1 MTAIRAAILVGRP
14 YPERSEIAPKL
25 TYTDSS
31 GDARISPWALP
42 LVVAA
47 ICVPIVLA
55 MLLGTFT
62 DVGTGLGLAA
72 GAVVVA
78 VLLVSAARA
87 LPRDQ
92 MEVSAGGA
100 GRRLLVVAMAEP
112 TPEAA
117 QRVAAE
123 ARGAADVRLLVPLR
137 TRRID
142 RWLSAD
148 DQARGDAERL
158 LARAAGALVAAGL
171 PVSGSLGDADPVQ
184 ALEDELHAFGADAVL
199 VLAPGGAEDPLA
211 GAEGRL
217 GLPVSRVPADA

>member
-1 MTAIRAAILVGRP
+1 
-14 YPERSEIAPKL
+14 
-25 TYTDSS
+25 
-31 GDARISPWALP
+31 
-42 LVVAA
+42 
-47 ICVPIVLA
+47 

-62 DVGTGLGLAA
+62 DVGTGFGLAT

-100 GRRLLVVAMAEP
+100 PGRRLLVVAMAEP
-112 TPEAA
+112 TPKAA
-117 QRVAAE
+117 QRVAAQ
-123 ARGAADVRLLVPLR
+123 AGDAADVRLLVPLR

-199 VLAPGGAEDPLA
+199 VLAPSGAEDPLA

-217 GLPVSRVPADA
+217 DLPVSRVSADA